1 MTVELRTGDIA
12 EIGDLLKCW
21 PYAPLGYTKVHRDC
35 DLQGYYLED
44 VQKILHNGGSLIV
57 AAEKGKICGFSVLA
71 KLPWDSDYFNKPMA
85 AVSYLI
91 VDLKKENKNEIAS
104 ELLGYVENKSKQEG
118 VAFLLSKTSTN
129 DYTAIHALER
139 KGFLMMD
146 TILKFYYD
154 FQRFSDRQEPLKCA
168 DFQARLANVADC
180 DELIQL
186 SRRAFAGHIGRYHN
200 VKNIPNE
207 KATGLYEL
215 WIKSSCSGWADW
227 IVVAEKEGRIA
238 GYSVWKKPSDNQRKH
253 GIDLVDYSIVATD
266 PYFQKQGLFGLLTLE
281 GMKLIR
287 GNYRYSEGRTVVD
300 NFGVQRGFIKLGW
313 KICGGQHAFH
323 KWL

>member
-12 EIGDLLKCW
+12 EIEDLLKCW
-21 PYAPLGYTKVHRDC
+21 SYPLGYMKDHHDC
-35 DLQGYYLED
+35 DLRGYYSED
-44 VQKILHNGGSLIV
+44 IQEILYNGGSLIV

-71 KLPWDSDYFNKPMA
+71 KLPWDSDYFNKQMA
-85 AVSYLI
+85 AVSYLV
-91 VDLKKENKNEIAS
+91 VDLKKENKNEIAN
-104 ELLGYVENKSKQEG
+104 ELLGHVENRSKQEG
-118 VAFLLSKTSTN
+118 IEFLLSKTSTN
-129 DYTAIHALER
+129 DYTAIHSLER

-146 TILKFYYD
+146 TILRFYYD
-154 FQRFSDRQEPLKCA
+154 FQCFSDCREHLKCT
-168 DFQARLANVADC
+168 DFQVRLANFADC

-200 VKNIPNE
+200 DKNIPNE

-215 WIKSSCSGWADW
+215 WVKSSCSGWADW

-313 KICGGQHAFH
+313 KICGGQHSFH